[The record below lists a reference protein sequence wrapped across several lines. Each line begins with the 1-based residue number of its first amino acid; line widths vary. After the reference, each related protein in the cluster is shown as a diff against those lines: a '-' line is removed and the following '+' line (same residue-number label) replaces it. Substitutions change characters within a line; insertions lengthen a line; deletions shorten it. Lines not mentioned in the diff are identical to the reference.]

1 MNSKRIKYIGL
12 IVFIIVVAYLFYVIV
27 EYFITISQL
36 KAMEGNQD
44 FPTTEL
50 FDVSENRITNQV
62 VIYNNQEIIEYF
74 CCIDSF
80 YLIDVVKIGT
90 MKSSSDFLNSIHF
103 LNKFPF
109 EKQSSKLVSIPPP
122 LDIHFWDF
130 SSLYDIKKFPIIDVE
145 NINIYIEEEL
155 LKQDTLTNC
164 ILASS
169 IKASFVS
176 FEFNN
181 SNAENMRSI
190 SKKGVNP
197 NVSKLI
203 LYKSEDNI
211 LYVIL
216 ISTIDGSN
224 PEITSI
230 LKL

>member
-122 LDIHFWDF
+122 LDINFWDF

-145 NINIYIEEEL
+145 NINIYIEEKL

-164 ILASS
+164 ILVSS

-203 LYKSEDNI
+203 LYKSEDNT
-211 LYVIL
+211 LYVVL

-224 PEITSI
+224 PDITSI